1 MTLNYGRTSKN
12 TSDDSLQ
19 VLTFQSFLLC
29 FLSCFPHQENIDVRK
44 SYTNKLHDMGFLTVY
59 YVFNQNTLVFWLNF
73 GFDCW
78 IHFLFA
84 ALRDEQV
91 WGGGLF
97 IFYHVFAYLEDA
109 KARLNMPAF
118 DKLFINK
125 ILYRFV
131 TYFYLMFILLLWIRV
146 TV

>member
-1 MTLNYGRTSKN
+1 MYSIGTPT
-12 TSDDSLQ
+12 
-19 VLTFQSFLLC
+19 
-29 FLSCFPHQENIDVRK
+29 
-44 SYTNKLHDMGFLTVY
+44 
-59 YVFNQNTLVFWLNF
+59 
-73 GFDCW
+73 